1 MRDSRVMRQDS
12 YVMRTLST
20 LAMIFLPI
28 STVSSIFGTQFFTT
42 TTSQDP
48 TSGSSAVT
56 SSFVVSKK
64 FWLLWIISIPVTII
78 LLAGLGVW
86 MRQSQ
91 LKAKPPASEMK
102 DVEKAKSA

>member
-1 MRDSRVMRQDS
+1 MCDSRVMRQDS
-12 YVMRTLST
+12 YVMRTLSI

-42 TTSQDP
+42 AASPDP
-48 TSGSSAVT
+48 TSGSGAVT

-64 FWLLWIISIPVTII
+64 FWLLWTISIPVTVV
-78 LLAGLGVW
+78 LLVGWGVW
-86 MRQSQ
+86 IRRSQRQ
-91 LKAKPPASEMK
+91 AKTPTRWMK